1 MLCGDV
7 DATAN
12 VNKLKPDPSSWF
24 GFIAKALGIGA
35 SAVTQ
40 RIETTRSKGS
50 KHREL
55 QKLREMLKEND

>member
-1 MLCGDV
+1 M
-7 DATAN
+7 AN
-12 VNKLKPDPSSWF
+12 VNKLKPDPSSPFF
-24 GFIAKALGIGA
+24 GFMAKALGIGA